1 MSTANNRTSKPVIGI
16 TGDFRP
22 SKKDV
27 MPLSWYN
34 TGYYDSVTAAGGLP
48 VLIPPYADDK
58 DLEQILDSLDGL
70 VLAGCTQD
78 LDPVRLGMER
88 HPSTRPMPVRRE
100 DFDRRIAKMAV
111 DRRMTTLAIGS
122 GMQTVNVVCGGT
134 LHRNVVEDV
143 AKALHHSD
151 PVESN
156 LRHVIEIVPGT
167 RMDHIYGPGEIRVN
181 SQHHMA
187 VNEVAEQFRVS
198 AICPDG
204 VIESIE
210 STEEDWWCVGVQWH
224 PENETASALDMQVFE
239 NFIEACRG
247 ADVAVGTEV
256 DDEPVILP
264 MVRRK
269 AA

>member
-1 MSTANNRTSKPVIGI
+1 MSNATPRKPVIGI
-16 TGDFRP
+16 TGDFRAAR
-22 SKKDV
+22 KDTN
-27 MPLSWYN
+27 PLSWFN

-48 VLIPPYADDK
+48 VCIPPYADDK
-58 DLEQILDSLDGL
+58 DLAQMMETLDGV

-78 LDPVRLGMER
+78 LDPVRLGLER
-88 HPSTRPMPVRRE
+88 HPTSRPMPVRRE

-111 DRRMTTLAIGS
+111 DLRKPTLAIGS
-122 GMQTVNVVCGGT
+122 GMQTVNVICGGT
-134 LHRNVVEDV
+134 LHRHVAEDV
-143 AKALHHSD
+143 QKALHHSD
-151 PVESN
+151 PVEN
-156 LRHVIEIVPGT
+156 NCRHVIEIVPGT
-167 RMDHIYGPGEIRVN
+167 RMDTIYGPGEIRVN

-187 VNEVAEQFRVS
+187 VNEVAEPFRVS

-210 STEEDWWCVGVQWH
+210 SVEEDWWFVGVQWH

-239 NFIEACRG
+239 NFIDACKSVG
-247 ADVAVGTEV
+247 VAAETET